1 MSQQPLLDVQDLSV
15 KFQTN
20 DGSLTAVDGLSFDI
34 QPGEIFGIVGESGS
48 GKSVT
53 ARSILGLIADNG
65 TVASD
70 HMLYKGRDL
79 SALSQSEMNEI
90 RGSEISIIFQDSLSS
105 LNPVITNG
113 EQIAE
118 SARYSGDIDESTSF
132 WREMVR
138 KYITGTNKES
148 ESWRRA
154 VDLLETLGMPDAE
167 QKATEY
173 PHQLSGGMR
182 QRVMVAQALA
192 GGPDL
197 LIADEPTTALD
208 VSIEAQFLNEIASI
222 QEELKMSVIL
232 ISHDIGVIRET
243 CDRCLVMYAGEAME
257 QGEVGQVIEDPMHP
271 YTTALIESA
280 PQVGADKDRLPTI
293 EGTLPDLYEKA
304 QGCPFK
310 DRCDEA
316 FGACDEPL
324 ENYEPAE
331 GRDVW
336 CHLYAEEYAENQL
349 KQQ

>member
-1 MSQQPLLDVQDLSV
+1 MSQEPLLDVQNLSV
-15 KFQTN
+15 DYETS

-53 ARSILGLIADNG
+53 ARSILRLIADNG
-65 TVASD
+65 TVNSD
-70 HMLYKGRDL
+70 QIQFKGRDL
-79 SALSQSEMNEI
+79 TDLSQSEMNDI

-118 SARYSGDIDESTSF
+118 SVRYSEDVDESTNF
-132 WREMVR
+132 WTEMKR
-138 KYITGTNKES
+138 KYITGTNKKS
-148 ESWRRA
+148 ESWQRA
-154 VDLLETLGMPDAE
+154 IDLLEKLGMPDAA

-192 GGPDL
+192 GEPDI

-222 QEELKMSVIL
+222 QEEMNMSVIL

-257 QGEVGQVIEDPMHP
+257 QGEVGQVIENPMHP
-271 YTTALIESA
+271 YTEALIKSA
-280 PQVGADKDRLPTI
+280 PQVGVDKERLPTI
-293 EGTLPDLYEKA
+293 EGTLPNLYSKPS
-304 QGCPFK
+304 GCPFK
-310 DRCDEA
+310 DRCSEA
-316 FGACDEPL
+316 FNACSKSL
-324 ENYEPAE
+324 KNYKPEE
-331 GRDVW
+331 DRDVW
-336 CHLYAEEYAENQL
+336 CHLYSEEHEGQQSH
-349 KQQ
+349 KQ